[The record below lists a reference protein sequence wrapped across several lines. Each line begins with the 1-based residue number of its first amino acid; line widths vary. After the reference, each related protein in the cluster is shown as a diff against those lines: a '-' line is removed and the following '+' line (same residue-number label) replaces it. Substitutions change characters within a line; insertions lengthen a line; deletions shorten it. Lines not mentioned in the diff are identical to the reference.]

1 MTEGSDLTELFYF
14 KDKLLLNYLLH
25 FFTAALDGLIR
36 VDTRRDGGELLLFL
50 TLAHLGVH
58 TVDEALNYCH
68 LVEVKHTYYT
78 TCAFTAGHVETLAYL
93 IQREHGFPFSPCY

>member
-1 MTEGSDLTELFYF
+1 MLFIE
-14 KDKLLLNYLLH
+14 DKLLLNYLLH

-50 TLAHLGVH
+50 SLEHLGVH
-58 TVDEALNYCH
+58 TVDEAFNYCH

-78 TCAFTAGHVETLAYL
+78 TCTFTAGQAETPAYV
-93 IQREHGFPFSPCY
+93 IQRERGFPFSPCY